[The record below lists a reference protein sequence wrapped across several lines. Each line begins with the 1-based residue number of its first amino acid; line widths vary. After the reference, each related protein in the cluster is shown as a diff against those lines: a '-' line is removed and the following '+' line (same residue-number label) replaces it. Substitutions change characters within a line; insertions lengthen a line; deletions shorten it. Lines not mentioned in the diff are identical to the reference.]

1 MFRFAYFFFIFQI
14 NVDENLKMKLDL
26 IQIERFLV
34 VLNLDLKIEKNTKLR
49 SITGSES

>member
-26 IQIERFLV
+26 IQIERFLAV
-34 VLNLDLKIEKNTKLR
+34 WFENWKHKTEKYYGIEIL
-49 SITGSES
+49 G